1 MVRGRLNLDLVTL
14 GLDNGVVL
22 AGLFGVGALV
32 LSLLDGGGEGPAG
45 DEHVLLGGGG
55 SGFSLHGARPKR
67 GSCLASMARAD
78 MVM

>member
-45 DEHVLLGGGG
+45 DEHVLLGGV

>member
-1 MVRGRLNLDLVTL
+1 M

-45 DEHVLLGGGG
+45 DEHVLLGGVIASGDSALADG

-67 GSCLASMARAD
+67 GSFLASMARAD